1 MHTQPRRHL
10 VEGTRVGDN
19 LPGKLISR
27 LQSDHNE
34 MGLSNRIS
42 FLKEPDLLKKM
53 LTEASP

>member
-42 FLKEPDLLKKM
+42 F
-53 LTEASP
+53 